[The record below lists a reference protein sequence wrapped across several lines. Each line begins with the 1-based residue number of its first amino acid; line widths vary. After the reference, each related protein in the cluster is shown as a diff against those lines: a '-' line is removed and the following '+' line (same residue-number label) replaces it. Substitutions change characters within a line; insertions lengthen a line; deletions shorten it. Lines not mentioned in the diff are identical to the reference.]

1 MATPGA
7 RNAAPNS
14 LKAVLLDLD
23 GTLLD
28 TAPDLAAAANA
39 MLRELGLR
47 TCGEDEVA
55 AFIGQGVGMLARRAL
70 AASTGAPP
78 DDALLAA
85 AMPVFERRYAEE
97 LGRRTRPFPGVEE
110 GIAAM
115 RAQGLRLGCV
125 TNKAGRFARAHLE
138 HAGLAR
144 WLECLVCGDE
154 VARPKPDPM
163 PYRLGCERLG
173 LAPAAVLA
181 IGDSASDVASAR
193 GAGCAVWCV
202 PYGYRQGA
210 TLPSLGCDALVE
222 DLREAARRLAQGS
235 PS

>member
-1 MATPGA
+1 M
-7 RNAAPNS
+7 
-14 LKAVLLDLD
+14 KAVLLDLD

-28 TAPDLAAAANA
+28 TAPDLSAAANA

-47 TCGEDEVA
+47 PCADEQIA
-55 AFIGQGVGMLARRAL
+55 SFIGHGVGSLARRAL
-70 AASTGAPP
+70 AASTGSPAS
-78 DDALLAA
+78 DALLDR
-85 AMPVFERRYAEE
+85 AMPVFERHYGEE
-97 LGRRTRPFPGVEE
+97 LGRRTRLFPGVEE
-110 GIAAM
+110 GLAAM

-173 LAPAAVLA
+173 LAPAVVLA

-193 GAGCAVWCV
+193 GAGCTVWCV

-210 TLPSLGCDALVE
+210 TLAALGCDALVE
-222 DLREAARRLAQGS
+222 DLRVAARMLAQAR
-235 PS
+235 PAERPPV